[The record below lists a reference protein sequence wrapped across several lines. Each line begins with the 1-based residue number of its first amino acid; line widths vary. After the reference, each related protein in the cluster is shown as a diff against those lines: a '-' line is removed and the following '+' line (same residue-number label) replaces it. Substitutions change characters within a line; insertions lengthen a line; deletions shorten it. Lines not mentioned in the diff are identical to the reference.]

1 MTALKTGTL
10 VRCLLIPF
18 TIILAA
24 MVISSCG
31 GGGGGSSSG
40 GAVVVNKPPTVDA
53 GPGQAVTLP
62 NAASLNGT
70 VTDDGLPNPPG
81 AVTTTW
87 SRFSGP
93 GTVLFG
99 NPNAVDTT
107 ANFTESGTYV
117 LSLAANDGEAG
128 ASDTVTVTV
137 TGAGGGGAANR
148 PPAVDAGPD
157 QTVTLPAAASLNGTV
172 TDDGLPNPPGAVTT
186 TWSRVSGPGNVT
198 FADPNAV
205 DTTARFSVAGTY
217 VLSLAAYDG
226 EAGASDQMSVTVI
239 AAPTP
244 TPNISLLPE
253 QTDFGV
259 VVLDKSADKNIQ
271 ITNTGNGNLA
281 IGQITLP
288 ANPFSMISDSCSGAS
303 IPPSSSCG
311 LTIRFAPTTQDDYLG
326 SLDIPSNDSDG
337 TVTATLAGKGRALN
351 ASITNVALVGPQTV
365 QLIVSVTDNN
375 APVTT
380 LAAGNFSIFENGSPQ
395 TIDNFFINIIK
406 PPVSVGMVLDY
417 SSTMNQ
423 FTANVEAAAKS
434 FVDLL
439 DPVNDEAEIIKF
451 ATLIAVMQPFTQDN
465 VLLKT
470 AIDAVP
476 PFTRLGTHFYDAL
489 DNSIIS
495 TSLRLNPRRA
505 IIAVSDGKD
514 GGSTRT
520 IDDVIAGAIYN
531 SVQIFTIGIGVVDN
545 AVMQRLATETGG
557 QYFYSPNSSDLTTV
571 YSTIS
576 EILSNEYTIEYTTSS
591 AAGDTISLNV
601 VVDDNGALPGGQLG
615 EYSITIDLQIL

>member
-62 NAASLNGT
+62 N
-70 VTDDGLPNPPG
+70 
-81 AVTTTW
+81 
-87 SRFSGP
+87 
-93 GTVLFG
+93 
-99 NPNAVDTT
+99 
-107 ANFTESGTYV
+107 
-117 LSLAANDGEAG
+117 
-128 ASDTVTVTV
+128 
-137 TGAGGGGAANR
+137 
-148 PPAVDAGPD
+148 
-157 QTVTLPAAASLNGTV
+157 AASLNGTV

-545 AVMQRLATETGG
+545 AVMQRLAKETGG

>member
-1 MTALKTGTL
+1 MTGLKTGTL
-10 VRCLLIPF
+10 FRSLLMPF
-18 TIILAA
+18 AITFAA
-24 MVISSCG
+24 MVISGCG
-31 GGGGGSSSG
+31 GGVGTSKES
-40 GAVVVNKPPTVDA
+40 PT
-53 GPGQAVTLP
+53 L
-62 NAASLNGT
+62 
-70 VTDDGLPNPPG
+70 
-81 AVTTTW
+81 
-87 SRFSGP
+87 
-93 GTVLFG
+93 
-99 NPNAVDTT
+99 
-107 ANFTESGTYV
+107 
-117 LSLAANDGEAG
+117 
-128 ASDTVTVTV
+128 
-137 TGAGGGGAANR
+137 
-148 PPAVDAGPD
+148 
-157 QTVTLPAAASLNGTV
+157 
-172 TDDGLPNPPGAVTT
+172 
-186 TWSRVSGPGNVT
+186 
-198 FADPNAV
+198 
-205 DTTARFSVAGTY
+205 
-217 VLSLAAYDG
+217 
-226 EAGASDQMSVTVI
+226 
-239 AAPTP
+239 
-244 TPNISLLPE
+244 TPNISLLPA
-253 QTDFGV
+253 QSDFGV
-259 VVLDKSADKNIQ
+259 VVLGKSADKNIE
-271 ITNTGNGNLA
+271 IRNTGNGNLS
-281 IGQITLP
+281 IGQITQNNP
-288 ANPFSMISDSCSGAS
+288 ASSPFSMIGSCSNAV
-303 IPPSSSCG
+303 IPPSSSCV
-311 LTIRFAPTTQDDYLG
+311 LTIRFAPTTQDNVLV
-326 SLDIPSNDSDG
+326 SFNVPSNDSDAG
-337 TVTATLAGKGRALN
+337 LLTATLAGKGRALN
-351 ASITNVALVGPQTV
+351 ASINRVVMVGPQTV
-365 QLIVSVTDNN
+365 QVIVSVRDQLD

-380 LAAGNFSIFENGSPQ
+380 LAKSNFLIVENGSVKS
-395 TIDNFFINIIK
+395 IDNVFINTIK

>member
-545 AVMQRLATETGG
+545 AVMQRLAKETGG